1 MTILLRV
8 NKLEAFYGQIRALH
22 GLDFQLEEGGVTTL
36 LGANGAGKT
45 TTLRA
50 LCGMVRGT
58 GDVTFAGDETRPNL
72 TVVQVGVGGKIDLYA
87 STRADVI
94 FDVAGWM
101 S

>member
-1 MTILLRV
+1 VSAVILNATVVRSVGPGFLTI
-8 NKLEAFYGQIRALH
+8 FPT
-22 GLDFQLEEGGVTTL
+22 GGNRPL
-36 LGANGAGKT
+36 AS
-45 TTLRA
+45 
-50 LCGMVRGT
+50 
-58 GDVTFAGDETRPNL
+58 DVTFAGDETRPNL